1 MESES
6 LKIAVVGSGVA
17 GLTATHILQRKH
29 DVTLFEK
36 QGRLG
41 GHTNTISVENGDG
54 SATPVDTGF
63 IVMND
68 RNYPL
73 LTKLF
78 RQLKVDLRD
87 SDMSFS
93 YYDVPGGLQYSTKG
107 FNRLF
112 AQRKNLLNPRFI
124 RMILDILRFYKTGNK
139 DLRGGIS
146 EEISLGDYLKQNG
159 FGQYFI
165 DHHLIPM
172 GSAIWSTPCDEMMQ
186 FPAVSFLNFFHNH
199 GLLDLKERPQWK
211 TVIGGSCTYIE
222 RMRERWKRVEIVLNA
237 KITGILRRN
246 DRVLLNFAAGD
257 ARDFDQV
264 VIATHA
270 DQALLLLEDPDQQER
285 EYLGAWSY
293 SKNRTLLHTDPMLMP
308 PLQNVWSSWNF
319 ERTEGE
325 TTTLT
330 YDMNRLQ
337 GLDNK
342 ESFLVTLNPR
352 KEPSKVIE
360 EQLYEHPMFT
370 HEAVSRRNSLQSING
385 KRQTWYAGSYF
396 GNGFHEDAVRSAV
409 QVAKGFGLE
418 L

>member
-139 DLRGGIS
+139 DLRGG
-146 EEISLGDYLKQNG
+146 D
-159 FGQYFI
+159 F
-165 DHHLIPM
+165 
-172 GSAIWSTPCDEMMQ
+172 
-186 FPAVSFLNFFHNH
+186 
-199 GLLDLKERPQWK
+199 
-211 TVIGGSCTYIE
+211 
-222 RMRERWKRVEIVLNA
+222 
-237 KITGILRRN
+237 RRN
-246 DRVLLNFAAGD
+246 IAWRLFEAE
-257 ARDFDQV
+257 RFRPIFYRSSFDPNGISDLV
-264 VIATHA
+264 N
-270 DQALLLLEDPDQQER
+270 ALR
-285 EYLGAWSY
+285 
-293 SKNRTLLHTDPMLMP
+293 
-308 PLQNVWSSWNF
+308 
-319 ERTEGE
+319 
-325 TTTLT
+325 
-330 YDMNRLQ
+330 
-337 GLDNK
+337 
-342 ESFLVTLNPR
+342 
-352 KEPSKVIE
+352 
-360 EQLYEHPMFT
+360 
-370 HEAVSRRNSLQSING
+370 
-385 KRQTWYAGSYF
+385 
-396 GNGFHEDAVRSAV
+396 
-409 QVAKGFGLE
+409 
-418 L
+418 